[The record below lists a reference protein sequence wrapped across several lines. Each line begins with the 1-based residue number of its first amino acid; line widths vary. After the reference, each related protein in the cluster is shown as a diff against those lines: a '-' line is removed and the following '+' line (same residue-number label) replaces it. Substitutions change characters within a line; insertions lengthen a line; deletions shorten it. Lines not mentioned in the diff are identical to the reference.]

1 MKDLF
6 YCGDCEAMQSTTI
19 IEKEETLSV
28 KGCPITLTVPVRV
41 CAVCGEEILD
51 ADLDDNTLDL
61 FYNEYRKQKN
71 LLSPER
77 IQAIRNKYQLS
88 QASFSK
94 LLGFGEKTITRYENG
109 AIQDA
114 CHDNIIRL
122 MESMEIFIRLWKVRK
137 DCLTPKEQERVEAII
152 EEHNNKKI
160 VVYNSTYSK
169 KKTYWITQASNYQT
183 NEGDLPDAI

>member
-1 MKDLF
+1 MKELF
-6 YCGDCEAMQSTTI
+6 YCHDCHEMQETTS
-19 IEKEETLSV
+19 IEKELTFNV
-28 KGCPITLTVPVRV
+28 KGCLIALSVPVRV
-41 CAVCGEEILD
+41 CAKCGGE
-51 ADLDDNTLDL
+51 DLDIDLDETIMNR
-61 FYNEYRKQKN
+61 FYEEYRKQKN

-77 IQAIRNKYQLS
+77 IQTIRNKYQLS

-109 AIQDA
+109 AIQDV

-122 MESMEIFIRLWKVRK
+122 MESIDIFIRLWRERK
-137 DCLTPKEQERVEAII
+137 DCLTQREQERVEAII
-152 EEHNNKKI
+152 EEHNNKK
-160 VVYNSTYSK
+160 VVAFSSTYSK